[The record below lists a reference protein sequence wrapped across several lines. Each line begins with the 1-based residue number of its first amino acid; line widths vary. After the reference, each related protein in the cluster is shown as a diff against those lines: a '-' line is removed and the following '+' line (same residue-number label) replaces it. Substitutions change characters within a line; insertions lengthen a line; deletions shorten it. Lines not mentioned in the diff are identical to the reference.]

1 MSLKDEQFKVQKAM
15 NNSLSGLQ
23 EDIWLTQRVLAN
35 AEGEE
40 PVKRKLSA
48 LTIVVIVV
56 LCLSMTGA
64 LAAVLGTLGIID
76 FAGNLSN
83 TYVPENAAEAIT
95 HEDIKVETEHL
106 KCTIEESFY
115 DGKVLY
121 LTTRLE
127 PKDNVLLIFDSE
139 SPAFPLRNL
148 NPSFEEGK
156 SIGEY
161 ALEKCDGHM
170 AEVTLNTTDEAS
182 GDFRLNEDGSAVV
195 YSTFYF
201 PDEQL
206 EREISLRL
214 SYLPLMDVAGLSLDE
229 LDSGEVT
236 IYDVDAMENTEI
248 PLRLKSA
255 ELHKF
260 VYNEPLEFPSVG
272 VQITKVVLSVTPFE
286 IRYDLQFT
294 VTDEEKYNAQENG
307 LWFEFIDMNSTETE
321 YFKQRVLNGLS
332 GESRI
337 SRLDESDFGPVA
349 VGTQFVQTGT
359 IGLNALNDIYTIR
372 ACNSWKETRYET
384 VQFQVNEQ

>member
-48 LTIVVIVV
+48 VTIVVIVV

-201 PDEQL
+201 PDEQS

-236 IYDVDAMENTEI
+236 IYDSEAMENTEI
-248 PLRLKSA
+248 PLQLKSA
-255 ELHKF
+255 KIDQF
-260 VYNEPLEFPSVG
+260 VCYEPLEFPSAG
-272 VQITKVVLSVTPFE
+272 VQVTKVLMSVTPFE

-294 VTDEEKYNAQENG
+294 VTDEEKYKAQENG

>member
-1 MSLKDEQFKVQKAM
+1 MSLKDEQFIVQKAM

-248 PLRLKSA
+248 PLPLKSA

-337 SRLDESDFGPVA
+337 NRLDESDFGPVA